1 MRSHYVKT
9 ILLNSRCHFFNIQSN
24 QIFLLIEE
32 LLHSSLRSTFSIV
45 RVLLFLLL
53 LLFLF
58 LSFICL
64 YMKNRGGEGKKEAY
78 MRVTEEKTSILFL
91 FLDLFIVII
100 LYCGRRCFSY
110 SSVQS
115 DKYK

>member
-1 MRSHYVKT
+1 
-9 ILLNSRCHFFNIQSN
+9 
-24 QIFLLIEE
+24 
-32 LLHSSLRSTFSIV
+32 
-45 RVLLFLLL
+45 
-53 LLFLF
+53 
-58 LSFICL
+58 
-64 YMKNRGGEGKKEAY
+64 MKNRGGEGKKEAY